1 MVVCDISCLR
11 YRYLVVTRICCQ
23 NKRLPSERSLFPN
36 MAGVSFIHSQGTNLK
51 QYFRKVAKHHG
62 LVFASDEYVVAEDP
76 GSYDD
81 DRATFYVTNLREP
94 VSRSI
99 SHFRYEGRWNCK
111 GLTAYNLTANN
122 SVTSSN
128 NETFVPTEDN
138 AMSLEGWSE
147 NYGKYARNDYPCAR
161 KYPSHPGNPERYFKM
176 LTCGAMCY
184 SQWFAGLSCPPEGR
198 LPMDPEERDM
208 SLMRQYQIARGKLT
222 RYNLV
227 VITEWL
233 RDTKY
238 ASAIE
243 RMFGV
248 PGVSRTDYYPWCELE
263 SHAANEMIPL
273 SVKNETL
280 EKLTASNRF
289 DRYLYDEFSECL
301 KYRRKKDFPEW
312 DASRFKTNKAIRMHY
327 REWERLN
334 PTYKKKQA
342 RQEAL
347 QKEWLN
353 HPSNRKW
360 RSRFNIT

>member
-1 MVVCDISCLR
+1 M
-11 YRYLVVTRICCQ
+11 
-23 NKRLPSERSLFPN
+23 
-36 MAGVSFIHSQGTNLK
+36 
-51 QYFRKVAKHHG
+51 AKHHG

-76 GSYDD
+76 GSYDN

-99 SHFRYEGRWNCK
+99 SHFRYEGRWDCK
-111 GLTAYNLTANN
+111 GLTAHLTANN
-122 SVTSSN
+122 STTSSN
-128 NETFVPTEDN
+128 NETYVPTEDN

-147 NYGKYARNDYPCAR
+147 NYGKYGRNNYPCAR
-161 KYPSHPGNPERYFKM
+161 EDPFDPGNPKRYFKM

-198 LPMDPEERDM
+198 LPMDPEERDL
-208 SLMRQYQIARGKLT
+208 SLMRQYQIARGKLS

-233 RDTKY
+233 RDPKY

-248 PGVSRTDYYPWCELE
+248 PGVSRNDYYPWCELE

-312 DASRFKTNKAIRMHY
+312 DASRFKTNEAIRMDY

-334 PTYKKKQA
+334 PAYKKKQA
-342 RQEAL
+342 RQEVL

-360 RSRFNIT
+360 RIRFNIT